1 MSMNQE
7 AQDKL
12 SEILAKDIS
21 AITEEDAQFL
31 RARADYLD
39 ESQKAEYAEFLNP
52 SEAGSGSGEGEVV
65 LEELGFSG
73 LKDIAREMGIEN
85 VDDRKLFKSK
95 QSLIDAIVAKQAELE
110 AAKAEEAGSGESSDQ
125 E

>member
-12 SEILAKDIS
+12 SEILAKDVS

-39 ESQKAEYAEFLNP
+39 DSQKDQYMQFLNP
-52 SEAGSGSGEGEVV
+52 AAMPAGDGEGEVV

-73 LKDIAREMGIEN
+73 LKDIAREMGIAN

-95 QSLIDAIVAKQAELE
+95 QSLIDAIVAKQAELQ
-110 AAKAEEAGSGESSDQ
+110 AAAATPADDEQ